1 MMDKLNLLATIYKQ
15 ELAEA
20 NEQKILFKAQ
30 CDIYKNEMEQLQEQL
45 KQANQRITD
54 LEAEDKEVVEN
65 NEGE

>member
-30 CDIYKNEMEQLQEQL
+30 CDIYKKEMEQLQEQL